1 MMPLFLFLLMLK
13 ISYQSP
19 FVGINAN
26 RAEGEVAHS
35 VLDTLIRHCCLF
47 KMQDGN
53 LFLFVLFQDAC
64 LLLLVKQ
71 RVKGIFFFF
80 VVAFLFGFYFVFR
93 YELCFGTF
101 FPKLFMV

>member
-1 MMPLFLFLLMLK
+1 MMPLLLFLLVLK
-13 ISYQSP
+13 ISYHSP

-80 VVAFLFGFYFVFR
+80 FL
-93 YELCFGTF
+93 
-101 FPKLFMV
+101 